1 MKRFVCK
8 ERIKTGIQLIF
19 IELLFSIL
27 ITIFILFMCDF
38 QRIVMPIIIGLISFI
53 IMMGVTLIEI
63 KQYCGKISINNDEI
77 NLFLF
82 NKCYSFNIKQ
92 ICIFYINYEMT
103 PRFTGKKLYS
113 VKIRIK
119 GEKNIIPIKIM
130 DEDIIKE
137 LLKILIIRREPQ
149 DFKFDWE
156 Q

>member
-27 ITIFILFMCDF
+27 ITIFILFMCNF

-53 IMMGVTLIEI
+53 IMMGVTLIEL

-77 NLFLF
+77 ILFLF

>member
-8 ERIKTGIQLIF
+8 ERIKTGIQLFF

-53 IMMGVTLIEI
+53 IMMGVTLIEL

-77 NLFLF
+77 ILFLF